1 MTDLSTSVTTTMKDE
16 ARTAIRAILKES
28 DPTLDISTGGVVDS
42 VIVEGNVVVTANNQA
57 EVNQAYLYQQ
67 LKAIAEGTVTIE
79 DSALDALMTNY
90 YLTRNQAVQS
100 TGTVEFVVQLDQAYV
115 FNKGYTVRVG
125 GLAYS
130 TTATYSVYPTTTTTV
145 DFTVSTNIQIF
156 KFYDAETGYVYRF
169 RIPVTANVASEDY
182 NITAGTRLVA
192 DQGFVGLGYVQ
203 AVTNFTGGSELETN
217 AEFATRA
224 LEGITATTLGGG
236 QDHVQACVGA
246 AYTGALSSA
255 VGVES
260 TLMTRSRGN
269 IFNISTG
276 GYVDVYAKSG
286 ATASNTIIKSAVV
299 TDFTTH
305 TAAITLTRE
314 QSVGVYRVQVIP
326 RYTSTPPVIT
336 AGNITQTAVTHNV
349 ATLTGYNANVTAAID
364 LAFSANESIV
374 ITFTDTR
381 QTSPGVYVVPMTSNG
396 QTVSGYAVAIES
408 MPGIIEIA
416 DSLYSTAIRP
426 AGLDVL
432 VKAAVPCVTT
442 LTINAVK
449 PVNYNGPS
457 ATQLTA
463 LIAASVNELPM
474 RQKYLD
480 AFTISNILKQ
490 RSSTL
495 QMQSVTMS
503 GVIYGQDGSN
513 INVTMLGD
521 KLTIPTSL
529 TAKVSYE
536 NTFFA
541 TQPNL
546 VTVNL
551 A

>member
-1 MTDLSTSVTTTMKDE
+1 MTDLSTSVTTAMKDE
-16 ARTAIRAILKES
+16 ARTAIRAILKET

-42 VIVEGNVVVTANNQA
+42 VIVEGNVVVAATNQA

-67 LKAIAEGTVTIE
+67 LKAIANGTVTIE
-79 DSALDALMTNY
+79 DSALDNLMANY
-90 YLTRNQAVQS
+90 YLTRNQAVQA

-130 TTATYSVYPTTTTTV
+130 TIATYSVYPTTTTTV
-145 DFTVSTNIQIF
+145 DFTVSTNVQIF
-156 KFYDAETGYVYRF
+156 KFYDAETGYTYRF
-169 RIPVTANVASEDY
+169 RIPVTATVAGEDY
-182 NITAGTRLVA
+182 NITAGTRLTA

-203 AVTNFTGGSELETN
+203 TVTNFTGGSALETN

-236 QDHVQACVGA
+236 QDHVQACVSE

-260 TLMTRSRGN
+260 TMMTRSRGN

-286 ATASNTIIKSAVV
+286 ATASNTIIKDARVV
-299 TDFTTH
+299 LPGSH
-305 TAAITLTRE
+305 TATITLTRAE
-314 QSVGVYRVQVIP
+314 SVGVYRVQVIP

-336 AGNITQTAVTHNV
+336 AGGITQTGVAHNL
-349 ATLTGYNANVTAAID
+349 ATLTGFNANVSAPID

-374 ITFTDTR
+374 ITFIDTR
-381 QTSPGVYVVPMTSNG
+381 QTAPGVYVVPMTSIG
-396 QTVSGYAVAIES
+396 QTITGYAVAIES
-408 MPGIIEIA
+408 MPGITEIA
-416 DSLYSTAIRP
+416 DSLYSTEVRP

-432 VKAAVPCVTT
+432 VKAAVPCITT
-442 LTINAVK
+442 LSINAIK
-449 PVNYNGPS
+449 PVNYNGQS
-457 ATQLTA
+457 AAQLAA
-463 LIAASVNELPM
+463 LIAASVNQLPM

-480 AFTISNILKQ
+480 AFTISNILKE
-490 RSSTL
+490 RSPTL
-495 QMQSVTMS
+495 QMQSVNMS
-503 GVIYGQDGSN
+503 GVIYGQNGTN

-521 KLTIPTSL
+521 SLTIPTNL
-529 TAKVSYE
+529 AAKVSYE